1 LCAAHALSSL
11 ALYEREAAAQD
22 AGVSSKGSGLRRVS
36 HIVPTRAAV
45 DEVMGKAVVAGAG
58 VVKKA

>member
-1 LCAAHALSSL
+1 LSSL